1 MNIRDVLQKIEN
13 NAFWGSLKN
22 CTLLPG
28 RLAKEIAVL
37 ENAMLKGIH
46 QIHYKYINSL
56 KIYSISFYLP

>member
-37 ENAMLKGIH
+37 ENAMFKGEKL
-46 QIHYKYINSL
+46 YACPSL
-56 KIYSISFYLP
+56 RIMQNGQRRF